1 MRRLDAGAC
10 HRRVTLTGGSQPPP
24 YPAGMRRFAQ
34 AIADPASL
42 PVGLPASLAD
52 ALATAPDR
60 YNIGKNGSATVLARD
75 GDGSLVAADMR
86 WGLIPRWSKQP
97 STPYTT
103 VTARLERAAK
113 SRIFAQAWQ
122 QRPCVVALTG
132 YYKWDRQRRPPWPL
146 FVQRTDGL
154 ALLAAGLWEHWA
166 GEDGEE
172 IDSFTV
178 LTAPNPGIP
187 APLTPD
193 GPVFIDAPVAMAW
206 LSGALHTPAALQA
219 QAYTPALE
227 AYPVSRAFR
236 DPARDDYTLLEPVD
250 PAAEGADS
258 GPAAWDGDGL
268 DDEDGAD

>member
-34 AIADPASL
+34 AIADPSSL

-86 WGLIPRWSKQP
+86 WGLVPRWSKQP

-166 GEDGEE
+166 GEDGQE

-178 LTAPNPGIP
+178 LTAPNPASLPRSRPMDRCSSMHRWPWRGCPVPCIRP
-187 APLTPD
+187 PNCRRRPLRHRWRP
-193 GPVFIDAPVAMAW
+193 I
-206 LSGALHTPAALQA
+206 
-219 QAYTPALE
+219 
-227 AYPVSRAFR
+227 R
-236 DPARDDYTLLEPVD
+236 
-250 PAAEGADS
+250 
-258 GPAAWDGDGL
+258 
-268 DDEDGAD
+268 